1 MIRPSS
7 IRSLNISLSIPALL
21 FIAIASSVTSFPSS
35 RLTMG
40 NFVQQNAQPQA
51 QGSAQGLVQ
60 QGQDLIRTRQ
70 FSEAVE
76 ALRQAIQIE
85 PNLASAHVQLSIASM
100 GIGQRDEAFS
110 EAKRAIE
117 LDPNDECFSGDAVV
131 EDTRCGRA

>member
-7 IRSLNISLSIPALL
+7 IRPLNFSSSIPALL

-35 RLTMG
+35 RVTMG

-70 FSEAVE
+70 FSDAVE